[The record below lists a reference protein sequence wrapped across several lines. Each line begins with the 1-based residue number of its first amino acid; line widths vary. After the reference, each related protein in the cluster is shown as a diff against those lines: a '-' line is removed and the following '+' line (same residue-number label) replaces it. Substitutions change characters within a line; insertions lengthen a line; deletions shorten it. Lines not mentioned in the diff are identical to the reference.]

1 VGSLTRIDLQSGKVM
16 WTINA
21 TAPSPPLVIGQ
32 TLFFDNL
39 ASSNYFLEAASVE
52 AGRQLWR
59 NQQYPSGFLLGANNM
74 LYDSTCNLYATSDPC
89 RLYGISCGIPIRR
102 QT

>member
-1 VGSLTRIDLQSGKVM
+1 MIGK
-16 WTINA
+16 
-21 TAPSPPLVIGQ
+21 

-39 ASSNYFLEAASVE
+39 DSSNYFLEAASVE

-59 NQQYPSGFLLGANNM
+59 NQQYPGGFLLGANNT

-89 RLYGISCGIPIRR
+89 HLYGINASK
-102 QT
+102 